1 MRAPTIPSI
10 ALVSVAVLAA
20 CGERRAPPPKT
31 APPVKVL
38 ATVNGVPITEHDLAQ
53 RSRQAV
59 TGGGPV
65 HEGSDDALQG
75 LVRDELI
82 RQKAV
87 QLGLDQ
93 EPAYR
98 QRVDELEAQ
107 VRAFERQELSILFRR
122 YVQEHAAVTDAE
134 ARAYFD
140 QNAPLIRSRFHVLQI
155 FYKGRYADIER
166 DSQDVQKGAAFEE
179 VAWRRFDGL
188 SRTALPRPP
197 WDLPELRWFQLPPS
211 WRGVV
216 DRLEPGQ
223 VSGIIKG
230 EGDRFWV
237 LKLAGRTTDP
247 GVTFDTEKDRIVEVL
262 RHRKASELYDGLLAE
277 TKAKAGITYSR

>member
-1 MRAPTIPSI
+1 M
-10 ALVSVAVLAA
+10 ALVALAVLAA
-20 CGERRAPPPKT
+20 CGERRPPPPKP
-31 APPVKVL
+31 APRVKVL
-38 ATVNGVPITEHDLAQ
+38 ATVNGVPITEHDLTQ
-53 RSRQAV
+53 RARQAV

-65 HEGSDDALQG
+65 HEASEGALQG

-98 QRVDELEAQ
+98 LRADELAAQ
-107 VRAFERQELSILFRR
+107 LRAFERQELSSLFRR

-140 QNAPLIRSRFHVLQI
+140 QNVALIRSRLHVLQI
-155 FYKGRYADIER
+155 FYKGRYAEIER
-166 DSQDVQKGAAFEE
+166 DSHDVLNGAAFEE
-179 VAWRRFDGL
+179 VAWRRFDGM
-188 SRTALPRPP
+188 SRTAMPRPP
-197 WDLPELRWFQLPPS
+197 WDLGELRWFQLPPS

-230 EGDRFWV
+230 EGDRYWV
-237 LKLAGRTTDP
+237 IKLAGRTADP
-247 GVTFDTEKDRIVEVL
+247 AITFETEKERIVDAL
-262 RHRKASELYDGLLAE
+262 RQRKAMELYDGLLAE
-277 TKAKAGITYSR
+277 LRSKATITYSR